1 MPFGAKGSGASHAST
16 SPSTRGGFNGRR
28 GQRSGV
34 PTRGTSYSHRGN
46 RDESEAFSN
55 KRQRTQSFEGAR
67 AGKKSKEVKNELV
80 KSIGRSEVKS
90 RSVNTKPKKFT

>member
-28 GQRSGV
+28 DQRSGG
-34 PTRGTSYSHRGN
+34 PTRGTSY